1 VRAAS
6 ALAGRLARQRGVRAS
21 VSLVPRLAIVRFVLC
36 ALAVALAGV
45 AAGCGSAARGS
56 AAPPLWLS
64 PAGNDDDSCSK
75 AEPCATISRAL
86 GRAEAGGEILLRSGS
101 YPAQDLHGAPDPAG
115 KRPVVVRPAPGAQV
129 RTGRLAIHT
138 KNLELRGLRMTGWYA
153 YADAG
158 RLTLRDDHVR
168 WFFVDSASDIRILGG
183 TVGPSD
189 AIDPQIRAA
198 DRDGAPV
205 PRNILIDG
213 VTFHDFTTRSDPS
226 AHVECLQFGAGQHV
240 IVRRSRFVNC
250 ADHSIF
256 VGAWGGTATVRDFT
270 FEDNK
275 FVGVPGGYYSLRVA
289 SDDPQL
295 TRDITV
301 RRNSA
306 TTTMRVDPGTP
317 GVVWEH
323 NLAPRYGWECF
334 PGMRYVANVWA
345 GPKAVKCG
353 RTDRLT
359 TLRNAL
365 AAAKDVDRRPGTAGL
380 LAR

>member
-1 VRAAS
+1 MS
-6 ALAGRLARQRGVRAS
+6 RLATV
-21 VSLVPRLAIVRFVLC
+21 RLALC
-36 ALAVALAGV
+36 ALAVAVACA
-45 AAGCGSAARGS
+45 AAGCGGS
-56 AAPPLWLS
+56 ADGAATAPLWLS
-64 PAGNDDDSCSK
+64 PDGDDGGSCSK
-75 AEPCATISRAL
+75 DEPCETISRAL
-86 GRAEAGGEILLRSGS
+86 KKAHAGGEILLGSGS
-101 YPAQDLHGAPDPAG
+101 YPAQALRGAPDPDG
-115 KRPVVVRPAPGAQV
+115 TRPVVVRPAPGAQV

-213 VTFHDFTTRSDPS
+213 VTFHDFTTRTDPS
-226 AHVECLQFGAGQHV
+226 AHVECLQFGAGRHV
-240 IVRRSRFVNC
+240 VVRRSRFVNC

-256 VGAWGGTATVRDFT
+256 VGAWGGTATVKDFT
-270 FEDNK
+270 FEDNR
-275 FVGVPGGYYSLRVA
+275 FLGVDKGYYSLRVA
-289 SDDPQL
+289 SDDP
-295 TRDITV
+295 TRTSDIVV

-306 TTTMRVDPGTP
+306 TMTMRIDPGTP
-317 GVVWEH
+317 GVVWER
-323 NLAPRYGWECF
+323 NLAPRFGWECF

-353 RTDRLT
+353 RTDRVT
-359 TLRNAL
+359 TLRRAV
-365 AAAKDVDRRPGTAGL
+365 AAAEDLHRTPGTAGL
-380 LAR
+380 AAR

>member
-1 VRAAS
+1 M
-6 ALAGRLARQRGVRAS
+6 LRLATARIA
-21 VSLVPRLAIVRFVLC
+21 LC
-36 ALAVALAGV
+36 ALAVAVAGSV
-45 AAGCGSAARGS
+45 AAGCGGAADGS
-56 AAPPLWLS
+56 PARALWLA
-64 PAGNDDDSCSK
+64 PDGDDDGSCGK
-75 AEPCATISRAL
+75 DEPCASISRAL
-86 GRAEAGGEILLRSGS
+86 ERSGPGGEILLGSGT
-101 YPAQDLHGAPDPAG
+101 YPAQALRGAPDPAG
-115 KRPVVVRPAPGAQV
+115 SRPVVVRPAPGAQV

-158 RLTLRDDHVR
+158 RLTFRDVQAR

-198 DRDGAPV
+198 NRDGAPV

-213 VTFHDFTTRSDPS
+213 VTFHDFTTRTDPS
-226 AHVECLQFGAGQHV
+226 AHVECLQFGAGHHV
-240 IVRRSRFVNC
+240 VVRRSRFLNC

-270 FEDNK
+270 FEDNR
-275 FVGVPGGYYSLRVA
+275 FAGVAKGFYSLRVA
-289 SDDPQL
+289 TDDPAR
-295 TRDITV
+295 TRDIVV

-317 GVVWEH
+317 GVVWEG
-323 NLAPRYGWECF
+323 NLAPRFSWECF
-334 PGMRYVANVWA
+334 AGMRYAGNVWA

-353 RTDRLT
+353 PTDRVT
-359 TLRNAL
+359 SLRKAV
-365 AAAKDVDRRPGTAGL
+365 AAARDAGRTPGAAGL
-380 LAR
+380 TR